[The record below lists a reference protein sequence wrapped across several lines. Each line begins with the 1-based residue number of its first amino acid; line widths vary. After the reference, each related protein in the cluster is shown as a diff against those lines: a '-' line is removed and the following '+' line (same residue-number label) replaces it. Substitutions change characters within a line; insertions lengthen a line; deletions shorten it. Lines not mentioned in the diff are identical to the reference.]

1 VIHFLDR
8 LDISKRFLLLGVI
21 ALASCVI
28 PVTLQVRAAWQ
39 VVRTSS
45 LEAQGIAPA
54 RSLLKV
60 IQLAQQHRGLTAMV
74 LNGQA
79 SQETARAGKQQE
91 LERAV
96 EAADALAQQR
106 GDGSA
111 YRAAWTNNARDW
123 AALRERVNGR
133 ALTPAD
139 SFAMHTRLIGALLVT
154 MEESADEFGLT
165 LDPEL
170 DSYKL
175 MLVTNFTLPALTEEL
190 GKARARGAGLLA
202 SKAPTPNDLT
212 DIGAMVARA
221 HDLMQR
227 LTRDFDKAGAHNPQL
242 KGALATPLQAAVEA
256 CKASLQM
263 AREQVLSQQFALPS
277 AEYFA
282 HFTRTIDQLV
292 GFNDQAMNHLAL
304 ALEARVAAQQRGLAL
319 MSLLLLALI
328 GLGSAVAIA
337 AARSITRQVGGEPA
351 AVMAMASAIAQG
363 DLSVSLVVP
372 KGCEHSIAGAM
383 ARMRNSLADTVGAVR
398 SASESIA
405 TGSSQIAGGNA
416 DLSQRTEEQ
425 ASNLQQTAASMEE
438 LNVTVKTSADS
449 ARQAAQLARAASDV
463 AARGGDVVSQVVSNM
478 NDIAGSSK
486 RIADIIGTI
495 DGIAFQ
501 TNILALNAAVEA
513 ARAGEQ
519 GRGFAVVASEVRNL
533 AQRSADAAKEIK
545 GLIASSVGNVDAGS
559 RLVDEAGRTMGELV
573 QQVRRVSDLIGEVSA
588 ATHEQTSG
596 IDQVNTAVT
605 QLDEMTQRNAA
616 LVEQSAAAAESLKA
630 QAKQLVESVSVFRLR
645 AS

>member
-1 VIHFLDR
+1 MRFLDR
-8 LDISKRFLLLGVI
+8 LSIGKRFLLLGLV
-21 ALASCVI
+21 ALVSCVI
-28 PVTLQVRAAWQ
+28 PVTLQVQSAWQ

-54 RSLLKV
+54 KALLKV
-60 IQLAQQHRGLTAMV
+60 IQLTQQHRGLTAMV

-79 SQETARAGKQQE
+79 AQETARAAKQQE
-91 LERAV
+91 LDRAIEAAGALANERAQ
-96 EAADALAQQR
+96 A
-106 GDGSA
+106 SA
-111 YRAAWTNNARDW
+111 YRAAWTNNARAW
-123 AALRERVNGR
+123 VALRERVNARNLVAGE
-133 ALTPAD
+133 
-139 SFAMHTRLIGALLVT
+139 SFAMHTRLLGELLVT
-154 MEESADEFGLT
+154 LEESADEFGLS

-175 MLVTNFTLPALTEEL
+175 VLATNFTLPALTEEL
-190 GKARARGAGLLA
+190 GKTRARGAGLLA
-202 SKAPTPNDLT
+202 AKAATPSDLAEV
-212 DIGAMVARA
+212 GSMVARA
-221 HDLMQR
+221 QDLIRRMA
-227 LTRDFDKAGAHNPQL
+227 RDVDKAGAYNPQL
-242 KGALATPLQAAVEA
+242 KGALAAPLQAAVD
-256 CKASLQM
+256 ASQMALQV
-263 AREQVLSQQFALPS
+263 AREQVLAQQFNISS
-277 AEYFA
+277 ADYFA
-282 HFTRTIDQLV
+282 HFTRTIDQLI
-292 GFNDQAMNHLAL
+292 GFNHQAMDHLSQML
-304 ALEARVAAQQRGLAL
+304 QARVAAQQRALAV
-319 MSLLLLALI
+319 MSLLLLAMI
-328 GLGSAVAIA
+328 GLGSVIAIA

-351 AVMAMASAIAQG
+351 AVMAMAGAIAQG
-363 DLSVSLVVP
+363 DLSATLAVP
-372 KGCEHSIAGAM
+372 KGREQSIAGAM
-383 ARMRNSLADTVGAVR
+383 ARMRNSLADTVSVVR
-398 SASESIA
+398 HASESIA

-425 ASNLQQTAASMEE
+425 ASNLQQTAASMEQ
-438 LNVTVKTSADS
+438 LNSTVKNSAHS
-449 ARQAAQLARAASDV
+449 AQQAAQLARAASDV
-463 AARGGDVVSQVVSNM
+463 AARGGDVVSKVVATM
-478 NDIAGSSK
+478 GEIHVSSQ

-519 GRGFAVVASEVRNL
+519 GRGFAVVAGEVRAL
-533 AQRSADAAKEIK
+533 AQRSADAASEIK
-545 GLIASSVGNVDAGS
+545 GLIASSVGKVDAGS

-630 QAKQLVESVSVFRLR
+630 QAQALVQSVSVFRLR

>member
-1 VIHFLDR
+1 MRFLDR
-8 LDISKRFLLLGVI
+8 LSIGKRFLLLGLV
-21 ALASCVI
+21 ALVSCVI
-28 PVTLQVRAAWQ
+28 PVTLQVQSAWQ

-54 RSLLKV
+54 KALLKV
-60 IQLAQQHRGLTAMV
+60 IQLTQQHRGLTAMV

-79 SQETARAGKQQE
+79 AQETARAAKQQE
-91 LERAV
+91 LDRAIEAAGALANERAQ
-96 EAADALAQQR
+96 A
-106 GDGSA
+106 SA
-111 YRAAWTNNARDW
+111 YRAAWTNNARAW
-123 AALRERVNGR
+123 VALRERVNARNLVAGE
-133 ALTPAD
+133 
-139 SFAMHTRLIGALLVT
+139 SFAMHTRLLGELLVT
-154 MEESADEFGLT
+154 LEESADEFGLS

-175 MLVTNFTLPALTEEL
+175 VLATNFTLPALTEEL
-190 GKARARGAGLLA
+190 GKTRARGAGLLA
-202 SKAPTPNDLT
+202 AKAATPSDLAEV
-212 DIGAMVARA
+212 GSMVTRAQDLIRRMAR
-221 HDLMQR
+221 DV
-227 LTRDFDKAGAHNPQL
+227 DKAGAYNPQL
-242 KGALATPLQAAVEA
+242 KGALAAPLQAAVD
-256 CKASLQM
+256 ASQMALQV
-263 AREQVLSQQFALPS
+263 AREQVLAQQFNISS
-277 AEYFA
+277 ADYFA
-282 HFTRTIDQLV
+282 HFTRTIDQLI
-292 GFNDQAMNHLAL
+292 GFNHQAMDHLSQML
-304 ALEARVAAQQRGLAL
+304 QARVAAQQRALAV
-319 MSLLLLALI
+319 MSLLLLAMI
-328 GLGSAVAIA
+328 GLGSVIAIA

-351 AVMAMASAIAQG
+351 AVMAMAGAIAQG
-363 DLSVSLVVP
+363 DLSATLAVP
-372 KGCEHSIAGAM
+372 KGREQSIAGAM
-383 ARMRNSLADTVGAVR
+383 ARMRNSLADTVSVVR
-398 SASESIA
+398 HASESIA

-425 ASNLQQTAASMEE
+425 ASNLQQTAASMEQ
-438 LNVTVKTSADS
+438 LNSTVKNSAHS
-449 ARQAAQLARAASDV
+449 AQQAAQLARAASDV
-463 AARGGDVVSQVVSNM
+463 AARGGDVVSKVVATM
-478 NDIAGSSK
+478 GEIHVSSQ

-519 GRGFAVVASEVRNL
+519 GRGFAVVAGEVRAL
-533 AQRSADAAKEIK
+533 AQRSADAASEIK
-545 GLIASSVGNVDAGS
+545 GLIASSVGKVDAGS

-630 QAKQLVESVSVFRLR
+630 QAQALVQSVSVFRLR